1 LDNNYNNSNNFYGQV
16 PNPMPPMMPLGD
28 PQKAQKKRLRWR
40 FIAGLFLG
48 VLISASVVGGL
59 LVFGIIGRR
68 FGALTPVLPT
78 DNTYEELMN
87 EDTITKLEALDD
99 VIETYYY
106 KTDVDKAAEADGM
119 YKGLLDSLGDPY
131 SVYYTQEE
139 LEELM
144 SDTAGIYYG
153 IGAYVS
159 IDTDMGLPRISGVMP
174 GTPAERAELQTD
186 DIIFEVDHTSTEG
199 IELDEVVSLIKG
211 PEGTTVHLT
220 ILRGSKRET
229 VEVDVERSAVVV
241 PTVTTKLL
249 GDNEEIGYL
258 QITEFDEV
266 TPDQFTEGLAELR
279 ESNIQ
284 GLIIDLRS
292 NPGGSL
298 QAVCDVARQILPKG
312 IIVYTMD
319 RDGNREDYKC
329 DGAHP
334 IDIPVVVLTNQ
345 YSASAS
351 EILAGA
357 IKDYNLGKL
366 VGVTTFGKGI
376 VQRIFDLNDGT
387 AVKLTVSD
395 YYTPSG
401 TNIHGVGI
409 APDVEVEYDPDA
421 YAKDKTDTQ
430 LQKGL
435 EVMQE
440 LMGN

>member
-1 LDNNYNNSNNFYGQV
+1 MYPQ
-16 PNPMPPMMPLGD
+16 MPVGEPPHI
-28 PQKAQKKRLRWR
+28 QKKKLTRR
-40 FIAGLFLG
+40 FIAGILVG
-48 VLISASVVGGL
+48 VLISGLIVGGIFAVGLFGKRYGAMIPL
-59 LVFGIIGRR
+59 LS
-68 FGALTPVLPT
+68 TN
-78 DNTYEELMN
+78 NTYEELMN
-87 EDTITKLEALDD
+87 EDTIAKIEALDD

-106 KTDVDKAAEADGM
+106 KTDVDKEAEANGI
-119 YKGLLDSLGDPY
+119 YKGLMDSLGDPY
-131 SVYYTQEE
+131 SVYYTEEE
-139 LEELM
+139 LAELM

-159 IDTDMGLPRISGVMP
+159 IDEDMNLPRISGVIP

-186 DIIFEVDHTSTEG
+186 DIISEVDHVSTSG
-199 IELDEVVSLIKG
+199 LELDEVVSMIKG
-211 PEGTTVHLT
+211 AEGTMVHLT
-220 ILRGSKRET
+220 LLRGSKRDT

-241 PTVTTKLL
+241 PTVSTKRY
-249 GDNEEIGYL
+249 GDNEEIGYI
-258 QITEFDEV
+258 QITEFDDV
-266 TPDQFTEGLAELR
+266 TPDQFKEGLEELR
-279 ESNIQ
+279 GDGIK

-298 QAVCDVARQILPKG
+298 QAVCEVARQILPKG

-319 RDGNREDYKC
+319 RDGNREDYVC
-329 DGAHP
+329 DGQHE

-351 EILAGA
+351 EILSGA
-357 IKDYNLGKL
+357 IKDYGIGKL

-409 APDVEVEYDPDA
+409 EPDVEVEYDPDA
-421 YAKDKTDTQ
+421 YAEDKTDTQ
-430 LQKGL
+430 LNKGI
-435 EVMQE
+435 EVMKE
-440 LMGN
+440 LIDN

>member
-1 LDNNYNNSNNFYGQV
+1 MIYGV
-16 PNPMPPMMPLGD
+16 
-28 PQKAQKKRLRWR
+28 
-40 FIAGLFLG
+40 
-48 VLISASVVGGL
+48 
-59 LVFGIIGRR
+59 IGRR
-68 FGALTPVLPT
+68 FGAVIPALST
-78 DNTYEELMN
+78 NNNYEELMN
-87 EDTITKLEALDD
+87 EDTIAKIEALDD

-106 KTDVDKAAEADGM
+106 KTDVDKATEADGL
-119 YKGLLDSLGDPY
+119 YKGLMDSLGDPY
-131 SVYYTQEE
+131 SVYYTEEE
-139 LEELM
+139 LAELM

-159 IDTDMGLPRISGVMP
+159 MDSDMGLPRISGVMP

-186 DIIFEVDHTSTEG
+186 DIIYEVDGVSTDG
-199 IELDEVVSLIKG
+199 LELDEVVSMIKG
-211 PEGTTVHLT
+211 ADGTTVHLT
-220 ILRGSKRET
+220 LLRGSKRDT

-258 QITEFDEV
+258 QISEFDDV
-266 TPDQFTEGLAELR
+266 TPDQFIEGLAELR
-279 ESNIQ
+279 ASNIE

-298 QAVCDVARQILPKG
+298 QAVVEVANQILPKG

-319 RDGNREDYKC
+319 RDGNRDDYES
-329 DGAHP
+329 DGEHE

-345 YSASAS
+345 YTASAS
-351 EILAGA
+351 EILSGA
-357 IKDYNLGKL
+357 IKDYKLGKL
-366 VGVTTFGKGI
+366 VGVNTFGKGI

-430 LQKGL
+430 LQKGI
-435 EVMQE
+435 EVMYD